1 MANDPVVLQV
11 EDDDASHFVFRQ
23 LFEEICPDLC
33 LQRAKNGAEALTMIQ
48 DLAGDPAM
56 RLALVL
62 LDVFL
67 PLVDGWEVLASMR
80 AIESLRQIPVVMLT
94 GQIIERDQ
102 ERCAALGVEYIQ
114 KPSEL
119 RTLVLLIK
127 EICNKAAAATA

>member
-1 MANDPVVLQV
+1 MSNGPVVLQV
-11 EDDDASHFVFRQ
+11 EDDEASHFVFRQ
-23 LFEEICPDLC
+23 LFEEICPDLR
-33 LQRAKNGAEALTMIQ
+33 LQRAKNGAEALSMIQ
-48 DLAGDPAM
+48 DLAGDPAV
-56 RLALVL
+56 RIALVL

-102 ERCAALGVEYIQ
+102 ARCEALGVEYVQ

-127 EICNKAAAATA
+127 EICAKATAAAA

>member
-1 MANDPVVLQV
+1 MSNGPVVLQV
-11 EDDDASHFVFRQ
+11 EDDEASHFVFRQ
-23 LFEEICPDLC
+23 LFEEICPDLR
-33 LQRAKNGAEALTMIQ
+33 LQRAKNGAEALSMIQ
-48 DLAGDPAM
+48 DLAGDPAV
-56 RLALVL
+56 RIALVL

-102 ERCAALGVEYIQ
+102 ARCEALGVEYIQ

-127 EICNKAAAATA
+127 EICAKATAAAA